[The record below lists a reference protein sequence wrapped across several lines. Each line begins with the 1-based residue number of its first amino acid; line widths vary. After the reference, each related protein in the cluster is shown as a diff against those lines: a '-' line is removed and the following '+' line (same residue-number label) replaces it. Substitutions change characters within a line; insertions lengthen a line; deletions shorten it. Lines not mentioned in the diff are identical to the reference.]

1 MRTNISITNPA
12 MTTLVATYEVVLAV
26 RSNPA
31 GEWEVICER
40 GNGSLAQFE
49 HRDDAFVYAL
59 ELAQREQQARVDLYT
74 GDGRLVSSDHY
85 RRHRH

>member
-1 MRTNISITNPA
+1 MHFNAHIQNRSSTN
-12 MTTLVATYEVVLAV
+12 EVVLAV
-26 RSNPA
+26 RANAA
-31 GEWEVICER
+31 GGWEVVRER
-40 GNGSLAQFE
+40 GTRSIALFK

-59 ELAQREQQARVDLYT
+59 QLAQREQQARVDLYR

>member
-1 MRTNISITNPA
+1 MRTNISITIPA
-12 MTTLVATYEVVLAV
+12 ATYEVVLAV
-26 RSNPA
+26 RSNAA
-31 GEWEVICER
+31 GEWEVVCER

-59 ELAQREQQARVDLYT
+59 ELARREQQARVDLYT